1 MRTSQRD
8 GGGSSVPS
16 AAQIVD
22 DLGRVEALQLLA
34 LLELPDVDRH
44 RLMSTMF
51 VEDDGRE
58 LAELVARIER
68 DTTGA
73 TRERIVGD
81 LHAALEGDG
90 PV

>member
-1 MRTSQRD
+1 MFPTDD
-8 GGGSSVPS
+8 GTGATALPTPDG
-16 AAQIVD
+16 IVAE
-22 DLGRVEALQLLA
+22 LGRIEALQLLA

-68 DTTGA
+68 DTTGTA
-73 TRERIVGD
+73 RERIVGG
-81 LHAALEGDG
+81 LHEVLEADG